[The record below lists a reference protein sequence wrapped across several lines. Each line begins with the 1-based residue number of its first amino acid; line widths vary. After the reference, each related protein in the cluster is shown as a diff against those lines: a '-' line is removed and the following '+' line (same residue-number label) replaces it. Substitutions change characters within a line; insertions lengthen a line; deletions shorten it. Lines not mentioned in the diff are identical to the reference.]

1 MIGVDRGRH
10 PARGRTP
17 ERCRSAEGPAQAI
30 RLPPLSSPK
39 DGPPQR
45 LTLDPRGP
53 CPGET
58 AAYAS
63 QEEDTVRRSRP
74 EAAIGLGLP
83 PNVLRIMFANGQPST
98 DSVRARKHET
108 YGSSG
113 TSATST
119 VKPKEPD
126 KRPPHRQLTTHL
138 DRSRRAPWGTGVSEL
153 DPQLS
158 GLAIMRHCATPPT
171 GRGFDTD
178 TTPAHGSILR
188 NGREREHRSRKQL
201 PTVRRPEPLHPHLSD
216 TRS

>member
-1 MIGVDRGRH
+1 MIGVDRSRH

-17 ERCRSAEGPAQAI
+17 ERCRSTEGPAQAI
-30 RLPPLSSPK
+30 QLPPLRSPK

-74 EAAIGLGLP
+74 EAAIGSGLP
-83 PNVLRIMFANGQPST
+83 PIVLRIMFANGQPST
-98 DSVRARKHET
+98 DSVRARRHEA

-113 TSATST
+113 TGATSA

-126 KRPPHRQLTTHL
+126 EQPLHRQLTAHL
-138 DRSRRAPWGTGVSEL
+138 DRSRRAPKGTGVAEL

-158 GLAIMRHCATPPT
+158 GLATMRHCATPPT
-171 GRGFDTD
+171 GRSFDADSDPRPRVEFEKRTRKRAP
-178 TTPAHGSILR
+178 TPQVISDA
-188 NGREREHRSRKQL
+188 Q
-201 PTVRRPEPLHPHLSD
+201 RPDPLSPHLSD